1 LQFSKFYIIIALKM
15 SIVFGAI
22 MPHPP
27 ILVPE
32 IGRDRLKEA
41 EKSKKALEEISRR
54 IKGKD
59 FDTMVVVT
67 PHGDVG
73 QASVPVYTGHVF
85 EGNFAMFGMGRPSFT
100 FKGDPELA
108 LAVVKDTHLATA
120 CQETLLDHGVLVPL
134 YYPQAAGVKKPIL
147 PVAIAFM
154 PLSKL
159 YDFGKALVKI
169 SDRMNRK
176 ILLIASADMSH
187 RLTPDAPAGY
197 SPRGK
202 VFDEKLVELVKNYD
216 VEGILKFDPDL
227 AEEAGQD
234 SLWSIAVLL
243 GALEG
248 KKVKQEV
255 LSYEGP
261 FGVGYM
267 VAAFEVAS

>member
-1 LQFSKFYIIIALKM
+1 M

-27 ILVPE
+27 ILIPQ

-41 EKSKKALEEISRR
+41 ENSKKALEEISRR

-59 FDTMVVVT
+59 FDTIVIVT
-67 PHGDVG
+67 PHGEVG

-100 FKGDPELA
+100 FKGDPELG
-108 LAVVKDTHLATA
+108 LAIVKDTHLATA
-120 CQETLLDHGVLVPL
+120 CPETLLDHGVLVPL
-134 YYPQAAGVKKPIL
+134 FYPQAAGVKKPIL
-147 PVAIAFM
+147 PIAIAFM

-159 YDFGKALVKI
+159 FEFGKSLRKTAERL
-169 SDRMNRK
+169 RRK

-202 VFDEKLVELVKNYD
+202 EFDEKLVELVKAYN
-216 VEGILKFDPDL
+216 VKGILTFDPDL

-234 SLWSIAVLL
+234 ALWSIAILL
-243 GALEG
+243 GALDG
-248 KKVKQEV
+248 LKVEHEV

-267 VAAFEVAS
+267 IAAFEVEK